1 MEGVAGVSTGVDVCM
16 LGLPQADQAFV
27 GEQDAEMVLGVIR
40 AQDSTQE
47 LWRKHGAGAQGDCH
61 GLVAVEHGTTGVH
74 VVVKG
79 VASNVDMLVG
89 GDQDGGVVSTAR
101 PCWPKH
107 TGNWTPG
114 CWCHTVWVGGLVG
127 GLGEQRA
134 EGRTDNLAQHPLL
147 MQKTKGEERVEVAG
161 TG

>member
-89 GDQDGGVVSTAR
+89 GDQDGGVVSTQCETLLAKTHGQLDTWMLVPR
-101 PCWPKH
+101 ALCGRGGGWIGRAKSRGAHAQPCP
-107 TGNWTPG
+107 TPPAD
-114 CWCHTVWVGGLVG
+114 
-127 GLGEQRA
+127 A
-134 EGRTDNLAQHPLL
+134 EN
-147 MQKTKGEERVEVAG
+147 KG
-161 TG
+161 

>member
-27 GEQDAEMVLGVIR
+27 GEKDAEMVLGVIR

-89 GDQDGGVVSTAR
+89 RDNDGGVVSTQCETLLAKTHGQLDTWMLVPR
-101 PCWPKH
+101 F
-107 TGNWTPG
+107 
-114 CWCHTVWVGGLVG
+114 VWAGWWVDWESK
-127 GLGEQRA
+127 EQRGTRTTLPNTPADA
-134 EGRTDNLAQHPLL
+134 EN
-147 MQKTKGEERVEVAG
+147 KG
-161 TG
+161 